1 MKVFKCRDLIL
12 LNVPPRKIFGGIEI
26 SVIVYPRI
34 YVRFSGCL
42 LFFGCAT
49 QLVGS

>member
-12 LNVPPRKIFGGIEI
+12 LNVQPRKIFGGIEMSI
-26 SVIVYPRI
+26 IAYPRI